1 MTNLAV
7 VISNESTFLILCT
20 LEWSP
25 TQFVL
30 QCNQLFHDGLNLLFH
45 YLLLL
50 EQTFGWALY
59 PSPCSFLFALHLDW
73 SLNTNVDKKI
83 KCSLYICELVFHIS
97 LWLKLSI
104 FFILV
109 LFSLEMH
116 NRNGKKLTGK
126 KLSVKSSSKI

>member
-20 LEWSP
+20 LKWSP

-30 QCNQLFHDGLNLLFH
+30 QCNQLFHDGLKLLFH

-97 LWLKLSI
+97 PWLKLSI